1 MEVVLLGSIANLPL
15 EVSQGTKLHMLAP
28 SRVRLCSLQ
37 KQGHQA
43 NSKVNNKQVVETLRL
58 PQVFY
63 NQGLSSLCRCV
74 SYVRA
79 EH

>member
-15 EVSQGTKLHMLAP
+15 DVSQGTKLHMLAP

-43 NSKVNNKQVVETLRL
+43 NSRLNSKQVEEVVLV
-58 PQVFY
+58 P
-63 NQGLSSLCRCV
+63 
-74 SYVRA
+74 
-79 EH
+79 